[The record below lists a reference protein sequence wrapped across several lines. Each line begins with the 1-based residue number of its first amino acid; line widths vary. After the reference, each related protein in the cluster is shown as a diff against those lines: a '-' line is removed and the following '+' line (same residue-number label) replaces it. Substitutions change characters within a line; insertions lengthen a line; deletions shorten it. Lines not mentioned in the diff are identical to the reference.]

1 MKRILLFI
9 SIGLAVGCS
18 SKSSSNAS
26 VQLKSDP
33 GLDTTLLTGH
43 EPKSLLELPQSQDG
57 EIILSQG
64 FYEAEFKSYCLQ
76 PGTPDPGNLD
86 AFTQMPLSG
95 YRHEIVE
102 SILRRSLQH
111 PELNQKHIQLL
122 LWSTVS
128 GSDYERLAP
137 SVKQTARV
145 LLSSREIFALQGGVA
160 GVVKTVANRIPEVSN
175 NQIYTSMRQLFDL
188 GASSY
193 EAYERVAVLR
203 QPSIKNGNNTRRD
216 QWHLQPQGYYVRY
229 FPSGY
234 QKTLVQVYVPDGLP
248 QGKTSGEH
256 YILFDPVTMMAV
268 PTNSNAQRLG
278 IGAPVADVIRQIIII
293 QKNVPAKKKTSKP
306 APPVNQ
312 NPKNIALNQ

>member
-9 SIGLAVGCS
+9 SIGLAMGCS
-18 SKSSSNAS
+18 SKSSSTS
-26 VQLKSDP
+26 STQLKTDP
-33 GLDTTLLTGH
+33 GLDTSLLAGIT
-43 EPKSLLELPQSQDG
+43 PRSLLELPQSQDG

-64 FYEAEFKSYCLQ
+64 FYETEFKSYCLQ

-175 NQIYTSMRQLFDL
+175 NQIYSSMRQLFDI

-203 QPSIKNGNNTRRD
+203 QPSIKNGNNSRRD

-234 QKTLVQVYVPDGLP
+234 QKTLVQVYVPDRLL
-248 QGKTSGEH
+248 QGKTTAES
-256 YILFDPVTMMAV
+256 YLLFDPVTMMAV

-312 NPKNIALNQ
+312 NPKGIVLN